1 MALDKD
7 TEFDHDKE
15 ELPRNVVHCKVH
27 VNVGGRKV
35 PLRQFFESLPRGAV
49 ITFPDTPGI
58 RKMRGT
64 GPVTFRVK

>member
-1 MALDKD
+1 MPKDKD
-7 TEFDHDKE
+7 FDCNKE
-15 ELPRNVVHCKVH
+15 ELPQNVVHCKVH

-35 PLRQFFESLPRGAV
+35 PLRRFFESLPRGAV

-64 GPVTFRVK
+64 GPVKFRVK